1 MCRFF
6 VLSEATLWYKNG
18 IFPWVRI
25 RWDEKKRQWVLKR
38 RRIDF
43 AALGDLFCRPYLEDQ
58 RSDDPEQYRVI
69 GFAGGRITTFIIEY
83 RTDELG
89 EFVWVVT
96 AWNSTAAERQAYA
109 QEIG

>member
-1 MCRFF
+1 M
-6 VLSEATLWYKNG
+6 
-18 IFPWVRI
+18 RI

-43 AALGDLFCRPYLEDQ
+43 ATLGDLLSLPYLEDQ

-69 GFAGGRITTFIIEY
+69 GFVKGKVMTFIIEY
-83 RTDELG
+83 REDNLG
-89 EFVWVVT
+89 EFIWIVT
-96 AWNSTAAERQAYA
+96 AWNSTATEKQAYA

>member
-1 MCRFF
+1 
-6 VLSEATLWYKNG
+6 
-18 IFPWVRI
+18 VRI

-43 AALGDLFCRPYLEDQ
+43 ATLGDLLSLPYLEDQ

-69 GFAGGRITTFIIEY
+69 GFVKGKVMTFIIEY
-83 RTDELG
+83 REDNLG
-89 EFVWVVT
+89 EFIWIVT
-96 AWNSTAAERQAYA
+96 AWNSTATEKQAYA

>member
-1 MCRFF
+1 
-6 VLSEATLWYKNG
+6 
-18 IFPWVRI
+18 VRI

-43 AALGDLFCRPYLEDQ
+43 ATLGDLLSLPYLEDQ

-69 GFAGGRITTFIIEY
+69 GFVKGKVTTFIIEY
-83 RTDELG
+83 REDNLG
-89 EFVWVVT
+89 EFIWIVT
-96 AWNSTAAERQAYA
+96 AWNSTATEKQAYA

>member
-1 MCRFF
+1 M
-6 VLSEATLWYKNG
+6 
-18 IFPWVRI
+18 RI

-43 AALGDLFCRPYLEDQ
+43 ATLGDLLSLPYLEDQ

-69 GFAGGRITTFIIEY
+69 GFVKGKVTTFIIEY
-83 RTDELG
+83 REDNLG
-89 EFVWVVT
+89 EFIWIVT
-96 AWNSTAAERQAYA
+96 AWNSTATEKQAYA